1 MMFNKMIDF
10 WKITITF
17 LLLAGGYTTA
27 LLVMMN
33 FIRKIM

>member
-1 MMFNKMIDF
+1 MTDF

-27 LLVMMN
+27 LLLFMN
-33 FIRKIM
+33 FIGSIM